1 MYVFIKS
8 KLIKLI
14 HFLIFIAFSAVF
26 SQGFLQTS
34 GKNIINGNGD
44 KVILKGIA
52 LGGWWVPE
60 GYMFQI
66 PGSGSPTTIR
76 NKIVNLIGVDAAN
89 EFYKK
94 FENNYVQELDIKAIS
109 GWGFNSIRL
118 PMHYKFLSPSKD
130 EYIEKK
136 MK

>member
-76 NKIVNLIGVDAAN
+76 NKIVNLIGV
-89 EFYKK
+89 ECYK
-94 FENNYVQELDIKAIS
+94 
-109 GWGFNSIRL
+109 
-118 PMHYKFLSPSKD
+118 
-130 EYIEKK
+130 
-136 MK
+136 